1 MQKKISVMDVEIAVM
16 DESVLISK
24 IDEYLLDDVLNTI
37 LFVSMDG
44 LAKSSENEALR
55 QHINTFDIVLPGERA
70 LLELAGEE
78 GLSEYVRP
86 NKSAASYDTLGTVL
100 ETLWKNNR
108 TLFIIGRN
116 ETEIEHLQSYCKM
129 KQPELQIVGS
139 YSFER
144 ELAKEA
150 LVNEINS
157 YAPDMLLIILEP
169 EMQASWI
176 ADNRQLLNAK
186 LAVAIGGGYDVM
198 VAAIG
203 EVPKFWKTI
212 HCGWFYK
219 FLFQRNVQE
228 KVKKRI
234 FKTRL
239 EQYNKM
245 RNS

>member
-1 MQKKISVMDVEIAVM
+1 MQKKISVMDVDIAVM

-37 LFVSMDG
+37 LFVSMAG
-44 LAKSSENEALR
+44 LAKASENEVLR
-55 QHINTFDIVLPGERA
+55 QNMNTFDIVLPGERA
-70 LLELAGEE
+70 LLELAPDGEILE
-78 GLSEYVRP
+78 NVKP
-86 NKSAASYDTLGTVL
+86 DKAAASYDTLGTVL

-108 TLFIIGRN
+108 TLFIVGRN
-116 ETEIEHLQSYCKM
+116 ETEIKHLQSYCKM
-129 KQPELQIVGS
+129 RQPELQIVGS
-139 YSFER
+139 YSFDR

-157 YAPDMLLIILEP
+157 YAPDMLMIALEP
-169 EMQASWI
+169 EIQSSWI

-186 LAVAIGGGYDVM
+186 LAVAIGGGCDM
-198 VAAIG
+198 IVAAIG